1 MDTNLMKRA
10 AGAVSIV
17 AMSAAVVVA
26 CSQDDKNAAKESLS
40 SATSAA
46 SSAIS
51 AGGSAASSAA
61 SSASSAVSSVVAGA
75 PSTVNV
81 PGVGDVTLEPPVAEA
96 YTKAGGEAKL
106 GLPTGQPEK
115 VGDGT
120 VQAFAK
126 GTIFSSPSTGAH
138 LVQGE
143 ILKVYTEQGGA
154 GGTLGFPTADEAE
167 TAGGPDVAKGGWI
180 SEFQKGTITWLNQ
193 GDGTFKETVTPK

>member
-17 AMSAAVVVA
+17 AISAAVAVA
-26 CSQDDKNAAKESLS
+26 CSQQDKDAAKESVS

-51 AGGSAASSAA
+51 AGGSAASSA
-61 SSASSAVSSVVAGA
+61 SSAVSSVVAGA
-75 PSTVNV
+75 PSTVTV
-81 PGVGDVTLEPPVAEA
+81 PGGGEVVLEPPIAEA

-106 GLPTGQPEK
+106 GAPSGQPEK

-143 ILKVYTEQGGA
+143 ILKVYTAQGGA
-154 GGTLGFPTADEAE
+154 GGSLGFPTADEEE

-180 SEFQKGTITWLNQ
+180 GEFQKGTITWLNQ
-193 GDGTFKETVTPK
+193 GDGTFKETVTQK

>member
-1 MDTNLMKRA
+1 MKRA

-17 AMSAAVVVA
+17 AISAAVAVA
-26 CSQDDKNAAKESLS
+26 CSQQDKDAAKESVS

-61 SSASSAVSSVVAGA
+61 SSASSAVSSVAVVAGA
-75 PSTVNV
+75 PSTVTV
-81 PGVGDVTLEPPVAEA
+81 PGGGEVVLEPAIAEA

-106 GLPTGQPEK
+106 GAPSGQPEK

-143 ILKVYTEQGGA
+143 ILKVYTAQGGA
-154 GGTLGFPTADEAE
+154 GGALGFPTADEEE

-180 SEFQKGTITWLNQ
+180 GEFQKGTITWLNQ
-193 GDGTFKETVTPK
+193 GDGTFKETVTQK

>member
-1 MDTNLMKRA
+1 MKRA

-17 AMSAAVVVA
+17 AISAAVAVA
-26 CSQDDKNAAKESLS
+26 CSQQDKDAAKESVS

-75 PSTVNV
+75 PSTVTV
-81 PGVGDVTLEPPVAEA
+81 PGGGEVVLEPPIAEA
-96 YTKAGGEAKL
+96 YTKVGGEAKL
-106 GLPTGQPEK
+106 GAPSGQPEK

-143 ILKVYTEQGGA
+143 ILKVYTAQGGA
-154 GGTLGFPTADEAE
+154 GGALGFPTADEEE

-180 SEFQKGTITWLNQ
+180 GEFQKGTITWLNQ
-193 GDGTFKETVTPK
+193 GDGTFKETVTQK